1 MSRSESLARPPILS
15 YTQNAEDV
23 VLSRAF
29 ADQEFGFSVDISA
42 CRPVEDSVTL
52 HCYERGWLGTN
63 VEPDRELHGL
73 FLEAAHATSNCAP
86 PLGGPR
92 GRLAFHP
99 MGPPSDGPTRPW
111 QSRRDLDF
119 SPLCRPAERV
129 PAMLL
134 SDFID
139 CHGPDEGE
147 IDFLKTDV
155 EGWEAG
161 VIASGDWTRRSRPV
175 SITDAVG
182 DKGNPTYEAWEPD
195 LLGAGYPFALLNG
208 LN

>member
-1 MSRSESLARPPILS
+1 
-15 YTQNAEDV
+15 
-23 VLSRAF
+23 
-29 ADQEFGFSVDISA
+29 
-42 CRPVEDSVTL
+42 
-52 HCYERGWLGTN
+52 
-63 VEPDRELHGL
+63 
-73 FLEAAHATSNCAP
+73 
-86 PLGGPR
+86 
-92 GRLAFHP
+92 
-99 MGPPSDGPTRPW
+99 
-111 QSRRDLDF
+111 
-119 SPLCRPAERV
+119 
-129 PAMLL
+129 MLL

-161 VIASGDWTRRSRPV
+161 VIASGDWTRRWRRV

-195 LLGAGYPFALLNG
+195 LLGAGYLFALLNG